1 MTRFVVVVALLF
13 ALGAVVM
20 LVLYGLLKAVSR
32 RGFRP
37 AASGVVAGAPDTVA
51 ARIADL
57 ASRQR
62 GLQVAVDSAGTV
74 TWRRGFSAAA
84 FEHQFRAEVRAA
96 GSGAGGEALS
106 EVRVEF
112 RLPYSLYDW
121 GAAKRLARRLL
132 ADLGREPLR

>member
-1 MTRFVVVVALLF
+1 MLRFVVVVAVLI
-13 ALGAVVM
+13 ALCAVAL

-32 RGFRP
+32 RGYRL
-37 AASGVVAGAPDTVA
+37 AATGVVVGGPDTVV
-51 ARIADL
+51 ARVADL

-62 GLQVAVDSAGTV
+62 GLEVAVDPAGTV
-74 TWRRGFSAAA
+74 TWRRGFSAWAL
-84 FEHQFRAEVRAA
+84 EHRFRAEVRPA

-121 GAAKRLARRLL
+121 GAAKRLARSLL
-132 ADLGREPLR
+132 ADLGREPVR